1 MTDDGQRTLSNF
13 EEAREADA
21 TNSLFFKPET
31 NTSYKLTF
39 ADLKDMPD
47 LAHPHYKIVERN
59 FTDFND
65 KSTSVKKV
73 VVILQ
78 VESVNGKKVNQ
89 TWDVIPQTLRKMV
102 EAPCTTGTL
111 LKKVYLLQVR
121 GEGKQKTY
129 ALSEDSDKK

>member
-1 MTDDGQRTLSNF
+1 MTDDGQRTLGNF

-21 TNSLFFKPET
+21 TNSLFFKPQT

-39 ADLKDMPD
+39 TKLKDKPD
-47 LAHPHYKIVERN
+47 IAHPHYKIVERP
-59 FTDFND
+59 FQDFND
-65 KSTSVKKV
+65 KTKIVKKV

-78 VESVNGKKVNQ
+78 VETVNGKQVSQ

-102 EAPCTTGTL
+102 EAPCVTGML
-111 LKKVYLLQVR
+111 LKKVYLLQVQ

-129 ALSEDSDKK
+129 VLSEAGDK